1 MTIPSRD
8 KIACLTGHSQAR
20 CLWVDI
26 PSPMV
31 AEIAGRAGAEVV
43 VLDTEHGQIGPETLA
58 DMLRALAVTGTP
70 GIVRLGDAGAGRV
83 KHALDAGAAGV
94 LIPFVETADQAREA
108 VRAFYT
114 PPFGTRGLAPAV
126 SRAAAYGADADY
138 ATTWNQRGIL
148 ALQIETAKGL
158 ANAAEIAAVDGVDM
172 LFFGP
177 GDYSL
182 DSGLSLMSDGA
193 TIMAALRR
201 MIKAARGADKM
212 VGIFPWADGG
222 SPAAL
227 LAEGGDLVAVGS
239 DVRAMAGGFAA
250 SLAAA
255 PLPEA

>member
-8 KIACLTGHSQAR
+8 KIARLTGRPQAR

-26 PSPMV
+26 PSAMV
-31 AEIAGRAGAEVV
+31 AEIVGRAGAEAV

-58 DMLRALAVTGTP
+58 NMLRALALTGTP

-94 LIPFVETADQAREA
+94 LIPFVETADEARAA

-126 SRAAAYGADADY
+126 SRAAAYGADTDY
-138 ATTWNQRGIL
+138 AKTWNQRGIL

-158 ANAAEIAAVDGVDM
+158 ENAAEIAAVDGGDM

-182 DSGLSLMSDGA
+182 DNGLSLTSDGA
-193 TIMAALRR
+193 KIMAALRK
-201 MIKAARGADKM
+201 MIAAAHGANKM
-212 VGIFPWADGG
+212 AGAFPWADGG
-222 SPAAL
+222 DPATL
-227 LAEGGDLVAVGS
+227 IAEGAELVAAGS
-239 DVRAMAGGFAA
+239 DVRAMAGG
-250 SLAAA
+250 LAAGLA
-255 PLPEA
+255 ACPLP